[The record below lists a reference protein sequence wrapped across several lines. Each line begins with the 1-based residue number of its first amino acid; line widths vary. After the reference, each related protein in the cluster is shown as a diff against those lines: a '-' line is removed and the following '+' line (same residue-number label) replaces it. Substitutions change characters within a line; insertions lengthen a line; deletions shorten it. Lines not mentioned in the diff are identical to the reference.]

1 MRKAASPVA
10 VKIEAR
16 FPGTRLVGGKFSM
29 AENRIY
35 LYKEGIMRQCMRL
48 FGSLEKLEDYAAV
61 VLGHANDS
69 ELEELASRLDWD
81 LSAAERAFVRL
92 AIEENAWRYAR
103 TVLADLDPAFVEP
116 IVSESLAGY
125 RSAAGG
131 SLTEDSQAAAS

>member
-1 MRKAASPVA
+1 
-10 VKIEAR
+10 
-16 FPGTRLVGGKFSM
+16 
-29 AENRIY
+29 
-35 LYKEGIMRQCMRL
+35 MRL

-61 VLGHANDS
+61 VLGHELGHANDS